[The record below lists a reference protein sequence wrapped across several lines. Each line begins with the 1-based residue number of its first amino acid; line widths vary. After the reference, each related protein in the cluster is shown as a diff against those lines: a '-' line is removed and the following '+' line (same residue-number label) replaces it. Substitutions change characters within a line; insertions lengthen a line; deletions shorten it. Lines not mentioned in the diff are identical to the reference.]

1 MPSSPTHQV
10 TQPSVPQPSAPVEF
24 AASAR
29 SIPPNVFAVTDRKV
43 EASIAAGNDVI
54 DLAKGNPDAYPEEFI
69 RDAAR
74 QAIDDPANARYTPF
88 DGKPAY
94 LRAAADWYR
103 RMHGVTLDWHT
114 QLFAVEGA
122 VDALAGLYS
131 IILDPGDAAAFADPY
146 YPSYHCMA
154 RMRRAE
160 EILLPATRDHG
171 FLPDLDAV
179 GGEVWDRVKML
190 VLNYPNNPTGAQA
203 PLEFLARSVELARR
217 HRFVIV
223 QDYAYCGL
231 GVGTAGAG
239 TAGVGK
245 VGVGKVGVGTV
256 GVGMAG
262 AGTAGGGDDG
272 GHGAV
277 VGRAG
282 QQHSILEV
290 PGACDVAVEV
300 CSLSKMYAMAGWR
313 AGFVAGNASVVD
325 HLKRYHYQMG
335 SMITGN
341 VQDAGVVAL
350 QSDQSCVARLAQR
363 YAERRRI
370 VAQGLRSAG
379 LDVFDSAGGIYV
391 WALVPQAWR
400 GDDGSGTTGGERF
413 ADVMLDRARVA
424 MLPGSCF
431 GSVGGDYVRLSLL
444 KPRNMLEEAVRRICA
459 AVAQADDVGCA
470 VRDLPCADA
479 VR

>member
-10 TQPSVPQPSAPVEF
+10 PQPSAPQPSAPQPSAPVEF
-24 AASAR
+24 AGAAR

-43 EASIAAGNDVI
+43 EESIAAGNDVI

-131 IILDPGDAAAFADPY
+131 IILDPGDAVAFADPY

-223 QDYAYCGL
+223 HDYAYCGL

-239 TAGVGK
+239 MAGV
-245 VGVGKVGVGTV
+245 V
-256 GVGMAG
+256 
-262 AGTAGGGDDG
+262 DD
-272 GHGAV
+272 GHGAA

-313 AGFVAGNASVVD
+313 AGFVAGNAPVVD

-459 AVAQADDVGCA
+459 AVAQTDDVGCA